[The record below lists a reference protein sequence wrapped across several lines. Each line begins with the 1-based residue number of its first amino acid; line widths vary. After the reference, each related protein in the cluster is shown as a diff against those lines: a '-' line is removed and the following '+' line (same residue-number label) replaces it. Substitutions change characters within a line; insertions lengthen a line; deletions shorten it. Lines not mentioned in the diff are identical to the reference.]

1 MILTIIEVF
10 SLGLLL
16 GIIPIVGYIAKK
28 KFDAITIKFDNAQI
42 EMEESTEKLCTLHQN
57 AMKNYDE
64 QNKKIEK
71 LQTELT
77 LLKTASPN
85 ISHLKRPGNL

>member
-1 MILTIIEVF
+1 
-10 SLGLLL
+10 
-16 GIIPIVGYIAKK
+16 
-28 KFDAITIKFDNAQI
+28 
-42 EMEESTEKLCTLHQN
+42 MEDSTEKLYTLHQN

-85 ISHLKRPGNL
+85 ISHFKKPGNL